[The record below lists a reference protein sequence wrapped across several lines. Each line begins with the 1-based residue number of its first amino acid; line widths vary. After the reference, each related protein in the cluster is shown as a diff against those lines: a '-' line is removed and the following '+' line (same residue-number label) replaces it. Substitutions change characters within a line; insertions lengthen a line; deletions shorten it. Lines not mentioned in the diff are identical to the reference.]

1 MNRMNSHNRKENA
14 WERLSR
20 ARNSPSSENLS
31 RSRTNLRS
39 KPSQRFQL
47 MKQMAANHQQ
57 QQQQLMYQHQKQPQE
72 FLVQRESPRRP
83 LTPNSNR
90 VGGVNPRGS
99 KCRLP
104 KPTVMPEMD
113 NRGYFYNNKPTKMIK
128 DLMNARSLINSK
140 SSVMVHDNRMCV
152 GQSAIPI
159 SRRSSTNLPT
169 PPSYAARMESASV
182 YKEDYESEDGG
193 EEEEEEYKLAPLMSS
208 RSHLNLQKS
217 SRHILRHFHE
227 AIQERGRG
235 DMKPEELELDILRDQ
250 LKDIL
255 KHEHVVKEAL
265 SKLESKENLH
275 EDSELKNRE
284 QPLASN
290 TCPEEPK
297 KLEVDVVFKNVPS
310 LEREILILR
319 ALGEKLQSTLH
330 RTNSQR
336 NILKYQEIKDTRH
349 DMILTSRFKAPIILQ
364 IKTQAYVRG
373 PENEATIL
381 IKPQGIMNII
391 GIALEFCI
399 AHKSIVELK
408 TESSQPFLVELDAK
422 TPEMKE
428 TSFMELKEN
437 PNMLIKYIKSKNPE
451 ITFNIL
457 DHDPIFF
464 NNILS
469 SNKPR
474 NSSLKDNDQKKS
486 KSAIKDE
493 VNNISENSSQNFVAI
508 TPGKLSKET
517 EQRKA
522 DTKLNPVQLNA
533 KQSRRRIRKFVT
545 PLPVDKPDPSPKNH
559 LFKTI
564 LVGVV
569 QISCFILLIMA
580 FTFPDAKC

>member
-1 MNRMNSHNRKENA
+1 
-14 WERLSR
+14 
-20 ARNSPSSENLS
+20 
-31 RSRTNLRS
+31 
-39 KPSQRFQL
+39 
-47 MKQMAANHQQ
+47 
-57 QQQQLMYQHQKQPQE
+57 
-72 FLVQRESPRRP
+72 
-83 LTPNSNR
+83 
-90 VGGVNPRGS
+90 
-99 KCRLP
+99 
-104 KPTVMPEMD
+104 
-113 NRGYFYNNKPTKMIK
+113 
-128 DLMNARSLINSK
+128 
-140 SSVMVHDNRMCV
+140 
-152 GQSAIPI
+152 
-159 SRRSSTNLPT
+159 
-169 PPSYAARMESASV
+169 
-182 YKEDYESEDGG
+182 
-193 EEEEEEYKLAPLMSS
+193 
-208 RSHLNLQKS
+208 
-217 SRHILRHFHE
+217 
-227 AIQERGRG
+227 
-235 DMKPEELELDILRDQ
+235 MKPEELELVKNVIKSDERARCVDKNNPKLFKDILRDQ
-250 LKDIL
+250 LNDIL

-275 EDSELKNRE
+275 ENSEFKNRE

-422 TPEMKE
+422 TPEMKK

-493 VNNISENSSQNFVAI
+493 INNISENFSQNFVAI

-569 QISCFILLIMA
+569 QISCFMLLIMA
-580 FTFPDAKC
+580 FTFPDVKC